1 MENFIFCAVLVTLI
15 DKEHLSFNVLTS
27 ILTETR
33 SKPNQNYKVKHFM
46 KILDSRKLLIIFT
59 KNSIFNVWLRS
70 EYASGMSLNVFLLI
84 NVRP

>member
-33 SKPNQNYKVKHFM
+33 SKPNQNYKMKHFM
-46 KILDSRKLLIIFT
+46 KILDSRKLL
-59 KNSIFNVWLRS
+59 KRHSIDTQIR
-70 EYASGMSLNVFLLI
+70 ASTAL
-84 NVRP
+84 